1 MRYEEPMKK
10 VAISLFFLLSLTAV
24 AVEVAP
30 RISDREIVESLAGLK
45 AGQQALG
52 QRFEQMQTATDQRFE
67 QMQRAMHQ
75 RFDSSDQRFEQMHS
89 TMIAIFSGL
98 GALIIALFGYVVWDR
113 RTALKPLEERFNLLE
128 QDLVQDLQLRNDNG
142 SLLTRFVQAMR
153 ELAQEDA
160 KVARVMKTF
169 SLM

>member
-10 VAISLFFLLSLTAV
+10 VAIFLFFLLSLTAV
-24 AVEVAP
+24 AVDVAP
-30 RISDREIVESLAGLK
+30 RISDREIIEALAGLK
-45 AGQQALG
+45 AGQQALA
-52 QRFEQMQTATDQRFE
+52 QRIEQTQAATD
-67 QMQRAMHQ
+67 Q